1 MLTIRDSK
9 DLAEALQ
16 SQRAHAVEASRLFAR
31 SDEIEELAKFGRI
44 VKRELPGGDVLLAVE
59 KTVADGFDERSIA
72 AETRTVTDVIAS
84 DETVDSFG
92 DIIEVGGWDLA
103 RFKKNPAMTVD
114 HDHRVSALVGFWSQ
128 MKKGEKR
135 GERALLGDAQFLP
148 PGDAAADMA
157 FPKILGRAL
166 RSVSVAFRSFR
177 HERIDDEEGN
187 FTGFRF
193 KKQELLAVD
202 WVVVPANP
210 NALAAYEPSEGKS
223 DNDAGTAMVARTAL
237 TKATALAMLS
247 RF

>member
-1 MLTIRDSK
+1 MTIRDSK
-9 DLAEALQ
+9 DLHDVLT

-31 SDEIEELAKFGRI
+31 SDEIEELHKFGRI

-59 KTVADGFDERSIA
+59 KTIADSFDERSIS
-72 AETRTVTDVIAS
+72 AETRKVTDVIAS

-92 DIIEVGGWDLA
+92 DIIEVAGWDLV

-135 GERALLGDAQFLP
+135 GEKALLGDAQFLP
-148 PGDAAADMA
+148 PGDTAADMA

-166 RSVSVAFRSFR
+166 RAVSVAFRSMK
-177 HERIDDEEGN
+177 HERMDDEDGN
-187 FTGFRF
+187 FSGFRF
-193 KKQELLAVD
+193 RKMELLAVD

-210 NALAAYEPSEGKS
+210 NALAAHAPANTRSG
-223 DNDAGTAMVARTAL
+223 NDAETAMVATTAL